1 MLSVQHD
8 ERDDGGIPSA
18 RHALVAMGRYAAHC
32 GWERITRHQA
42 VVESDVPG
50 GPAAVTRDWLTAV
63 LCGPEPGGGCVL
75 DFDWVG
81 GSVGTSSRRALR
93 ISYDFSARERG
104 CPERLFAKFTAELRS
119 RLVIGLSGELP
130 GEPTFYNAVRPNIN
144 LRAPLGF
151 HGGFDM
157 KSGRS
162 VVLLE
167 DIARSQSASFC
178 SPTTPLTK
186 VQARSL
192 VSTLAALHGQMW
204 AKPATDRR
212 LRHLDSPLI
221 RIRKG
226 AVLLDARKRSS
237 VGVDRAAEELPGAF
251 LDNRDQMW
259 DALIQSLK
267 LCQQGP
273 QTFLHGDAHLGNF
286 YLTSAGSEVGACDW
300 QASTTGHWSFDVGY
314 ALTCALPVQDRRN
327 WEEELINHYLHVLGG
342 YIPDVPSFDEAWLA
356 YRQQPFWGLHAWL
369 ITLGRSA
376 VMPQMQPDEVSR
388 AELVRVSNAIV
399 DLDSL
404 NALDNISL

>member
-8 ERDDGGIPSA
+8 ERDDSGNMSA
-18 RHALVAMGRYAAHC
+18 RHAVAAIGRYASYYLR
-32 GWERITRHQA
+32 ERITRRQA
-42 VVESDVPG
+42 VVESDVPS
-50 GPAAVTRDWLTAV
+50 GPAAVTRDWLTAA
-63 LCGPEPGGGCVL
+63 LCGPGSGGGRVL
-75 DFDWVG
+75 DFESVG
-81 GSVGTSSRRALR
+81 GSVGTTSRCALR
-93 ISYDFSARERG
+93 VSYDSAARERG

-130 GEPTFYNAVRPNIN
+130 GEPTFYTAVRPNIH
-144 LRAPLGF
+144 LRAPLGY
-151 HGGFDM
+151 HGACDV

-167 DIARSQSASFC
+167 DIALSQSASFC
-178 SPTTPLTK
+178 SPTTPLTD

-212 LRHLDSPLI
+212 LRQLDTPLV

-226 AVLLDARKRSS
+226 AAVLDARKRSL
-237 VGVDRAAEELPGAF
+237 VGVDRAAEQLPGAF
-251 LDNRDQMW
+251 LDKRELMW
-259 DALIQSLK
+259 GALIQSLK

-286 YLTSAGSEVGACDW
+286 YLTAGGGEVGACDW

-314 ALTCALPVQDRRN
+314 ALTCALPVEDRRN
-327 WEEELINHYLHVLGG
+327 WEEELITHYLQVLGAH
-342 YIPDVPSFDEAWLA
+342 IPEVPSFDEAWLA

-376 VMPQMQPDEVSR
+376 FMPRMQPDEVSR
-388 AELVRVSNAIV
+388 AELARVSTAIV

-404 NALDNISL
+404 HALQQ